1 MQSRLLGEGL
11 LRSWF
16 VTLEPGDEVM
26 EGLSSFAV
34 RESIDVAS
42 FTAIGGLEAAS
53 LGFYNV
59 QTKGFDDVKLDPEQV
74 EVLSLMGEITFDEG
88 NPWVHAHVVVG
99 RRNGTT
105 SGGHL
110 LRGIVQPI
118 LIVTLNEL
126 PHALE
131 PHHV

>member
-1 MQSRLLGEGL
+1 MRSRLLGEGL
-11 LRSWF
+11 QRSWF

-34 RESIDVAS
+34 QENIDVAS

-74 EVLSLMGEITFDEG
+74 EVLSLMGEITFEEG

-110 LRGIVQPI
+110 LRGIVRPI

-126 PHALE
+126 PHSLE